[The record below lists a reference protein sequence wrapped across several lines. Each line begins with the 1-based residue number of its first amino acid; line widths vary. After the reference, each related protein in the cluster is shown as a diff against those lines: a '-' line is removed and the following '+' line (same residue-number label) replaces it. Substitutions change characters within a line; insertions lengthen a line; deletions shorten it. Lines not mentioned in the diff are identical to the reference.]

1 MNRTR
6 RAVTAL
12 AGAAF
17 VAVFGA
23 LLVIAQPAGAS
34 SAPTGKAGL
43 ITIPTGETLRTCPPR
58 LPGTPACH

>member
-6 RAVTAL
+6 SAV

-17 VAVFGA
+17 VAAFGA
-23 LLVIAQPAGAS
+23 LLIIAQPAGAS
-34 SAPTGKAGL
+34 SAPTGKADV